1 LFFLSDLERKVA
13 NQFIQASIDTKM
25 RSFDMSIDKCCVES
39 KKEAYRIL
47 VYNKQIYEYN
57 NCQMHLEGLPD
68 KMDAFFKYNPKWT
81 EVEDPNLIV
90 LLKSKKPKVFS
101 GYLYRIK
108 APRIF
113 HENTL

>member
-1 LFFLSDLERKVA
+1 
-13 NQFIQASIDTKM
+13 
-25 RSFDMSIDKCCVES
+25 MSIDKCCVES